1 MPPAPPNGS
10 LSPTVLQCQATAEN
24 TLMQTQSHESLTQEW
39 NDSNTQYENRTVPM
53 SSYWLMWEL
62 IYIYIYIGQPLCRPY
77 IQFISSLYPT
87 WKDLGIS
94 CVFHQRNRTCGHCG
108 HKDISL
114 DPKSAYLKSDMGANK
129 KKKKRCAWE
138 ILLSHQ
144 GGSQSLSLSVVLK
157 LSDLIAPCAS
167 LHGAE
172 TVKLKAPKSVPRS
185 LFLSSL
191 HDTVE

>member
-1 MPPAPPNGS
+1 MPPPTGCCLQLSCSVRPQLKTRWCKHKAVSHSPRNEMIQIPSMKIGQFQWAHIGS
-10 LSPTVLQCQATAEN
+10 CG
-24 TLMQTQSHESLTQEW
+24 
-39 NDSNTQYENRTVPM
+39 
-53 SSYWLMWEL
+53 EL
-62 IYIYIYIGQPLCRPY
+62 INIYIYIGQPLCLPY

-94 CVFHQRNRTCGHCG
+94 CIFHQRNRTCGHCG

-114 DPKSAYLKSDMGANK
+114 DPKSAYLKFDMGAS
-129 KKKKRCAWE
+129 KKRCAWE

-144 GGSQSLSLSVVLK
+144 GGSQSPSLSVVLK

-172 TVKLKAPKSVPRS
+172 TVKLQAPKSVPRS
-185 LFLSSL
+185 LILSSL